1 MPSPERLSV
10 AIESKKQA
18 ASRPRPPLPKDGS
31 GSISSIIFKFL
42 PCSCNKELISS

>member
-31 GSISSIIFKFL
+31 SSISSISLKFL
-42 PCSCNKELISS
+42 PLSASYVFISS